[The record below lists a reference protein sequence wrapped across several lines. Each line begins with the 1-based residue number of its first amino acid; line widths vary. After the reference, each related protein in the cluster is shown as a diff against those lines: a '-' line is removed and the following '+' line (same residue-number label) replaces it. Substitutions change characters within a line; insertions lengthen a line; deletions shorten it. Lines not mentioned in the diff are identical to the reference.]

1 MTGSASCARG
11 VPAAVDILTVVVISQ
26 GTNASHDNTNSVRR
40 PTMFL
45 PLPKTTR
52 AIGRHVA
59 TEIMELDNVL
69 FAVGLPERV
78 RARVETEG
86 RVELTDEEAAKF
98 AISKPV
104 RVLLVMMYLL
114 CAAQAVS
121 KLVLLLATGLFGPQS
136 AFLCGAVIEACGPR
150 GGGLLGVA
158 KAIGSWVLGAI
169 ISMAF
174 ILTAVSV

>member
-1 MTGSASCARG
+1 MSVC
-11 VPAAVDILTVVVISQ
+11 L
-26 GTNASHDNTNSVRR
+26 NSV
-40 PTMFL
+40 
-45 PLPKTTR
+45 
-52 AIGRHVA
+52 AILF
-59 TEIMELDNVL
+59 ILELDNVL

-104 RVLLVMMYLL
+104 HVLLVMMYLL
-114 CAAQAVS
+114 CAVQAVS
-121 KLVLLLATGLFGPQS
+121 KLFSVVGTMVLLLATGLFGPQS
-136 AFLCGAVIEACGPR
+136 VFLCGAVIEACGPR

>member
-1 MTGSASCARG
+1 
-11 VPAAVDILTVVVISQ
+11 
-26 GTNASHDNTNSVRR
+26 
-40 PTMFL
+40 
-45 PLPKTTR
+45 
-52 AIGRHVA
+52 
-59 TEIMELDNVL
+59 MELDNVL